1 MLMLKLKLKLKLK
14 KIMLFLIGIH
24 ISFSLQSVKFIS
36 SDNSSGEIRIW
47 KLNKRQPIE
56 KKIVDKDAKTIYLE
70 DYNEDNNH
78 LALQLTKGQQGKKF
92 FIAIYDLTQS
102 KIIFQLPLKH
112 KANFV
117 RFIPSIKNVFAF
129 SSDRSFKIYNFEKK
143 KSKHAVFGY
152 TDETPPKYFFN
163 PDKPKIVLANKSY
176 GINIKEMRT
185 YKETEKLLRHY
196 DNFKEILFCPNNS
209 NILCALLEDDPKYP
223 EETAQ
228 KKIHVLNLDKDYC
241 IKKLKIT
248 SGKKIVSFCFEPQG
262 KFLIIESNSGMAQKW
277 CTNQAPKHWYLEME
291 FEIDK
296 NHRFEN
302 RLSISDDGKNLIT
315 YSKQNSEIK
324 IWNLKKGQLKKI
336 YQHKNIK
343 NAIFL
348 NKNKPIK
355 KGVENRFSNLF
366 CRCFSCGCL
375 GVKNTRVLP
384 IAEEPSLVWQ

>member
-129 SSDRSFKIYNFEKK
+129 SSLATRMQELPSALAQQSPTRS
-143 KSKHAVFGY
+143 G
-152 TDETPPKYFFN
+152 
-163 PDKPKIVLANKSY
+163 LAT
-176 GINIKEMRT
+176 G
-185 YKETEKLLRHY
+185 
-196 DNFKEILFCPNNS
+196 P
-209 NILCALLEDDPKYP
+209 
-223 EETAQ
+223 
-228 KKIHVLNLDKDYC
+228 
-241 IKKLKIT
+241 
-248 SGKKIVSFCFEPQG
+248 
-262 KFLIIESNSGMAQKW
+262 
-277 CTNQAPKHWYLEME
+277 
-291 FEIDK
+291 
-296 NHRFEN
+296 
-302 RLSISDDGKNLIT
+302 
-315 YSKQNSEIK
+315 
-324 IWNLKKGQLKKI
+324 
-336 YQHKNIK
+336 
-343 NAIFL
+343 AI
-348 NKNKPIK
+348 
-355 KGVENRFSNLF
+355 RFSGSENISNVTGL
-366 CRCFSCGCL
+366 R
-375 GVKNTRVLP
+375 
-384 IAEEPSLVWQ
+384 